1 MTGTEQTTVQVH
13 ARVIVTAGCRL
24 HCGDD
29 LSVVGATVTG
39 NSLTGVREHEDHIVE
54 AAEETV
60 QDNSCAVN

>member
-1 MTGTEQTTVQVH
+1 MTRTEQTTVQVH
-13 ARVIVTAGCRL
+13 VRVVVAVGCRL

-29 LSVVGATVTG
+29 LFVVGAAVIG

-60 QDNSCAVN
+60 QDNPCAVN